1 MKFWKAYV
9 AYIKD
14 NPNRYW
20 FKRKLYGWGWTPAT
34 TEGWLV
40 LLAALTVVI
49 FLAWRAE
56 RLVLQGAAVF
66 WQLLLPIA
74 LTMTALIGIC
84 FKTGESPRWQWHL
97 PEKYFKD

>member
-1 MKFWKAYV
+1 MKFWKAYI

-34 TEGWLV
+34 IEGWLTLVVFLV
-40 LLAALTVVI
+40 LVV

-56 RLVLQGAAVF
+56 NIILVGMDVF
-66 WQLLLPIA
+66 WQLVLPLVA
-74 LTMTALIGIC
+74 SVTALIFIC
-84 FKTGESPRWQWHL
+84 YKTGEAPRWQWHI

>member
-14 NPNRYW
+14 NPHRYW

-34 TEGWLV
+34 SEGWSV
-40 LLAALTVVI
+40 IIVSLALIV

-56 RLVLQGAAVF
+56 RLVIAGMDVL
-66 WQLLLPIA
+66 WQLLLPIGIVVSI
-74 LTMTALIGIC
+74 LIVIC
-84 FKTGESPRWQWHL
+84 YKTGESPRWQWHL